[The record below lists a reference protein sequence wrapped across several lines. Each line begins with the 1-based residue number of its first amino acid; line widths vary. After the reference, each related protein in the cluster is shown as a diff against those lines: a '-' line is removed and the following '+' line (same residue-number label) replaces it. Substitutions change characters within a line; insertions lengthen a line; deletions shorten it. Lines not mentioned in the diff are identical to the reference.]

1 MDYPKEVVAVEGE
14 QQMDTTLTN
23 VSNEPDVDV
32 EAVNMEVV
40 VELPDQ
46 PHVPFFHK
54 CCFFVVDFV
63 SQPCLFKIKYF
74 VC

>member
-40 VELPDQ
+40 VELP
-46 PHVPFFHK
+46 V
-54 CCFFVVDFV
+54 
-63 SQPCLFKIKYF
+63 
-74 VC
+74 